1 MYQLINFRCI
11 IFKDSNEKV
20 KGTFCHCSSIMVMQ
34 EYQGVFKIIFGL
46 NWKNITT
53 LSNMVNF

>member
-11 IFKDSNEKV
+11 IFKDSTEKV
-20 KGTFCHCSSIMVMQ
+20 KGTVCHWSSFMIMQ

-46 NWKNITT
+46 NWKNITP